1 MSESLRIVFVLPPP
15 NLGGGTRTIAI
26 YAEQLEKR
34 GHEVIV
40 LSVPKPRPTLKD
52 QLRSVLKRKGWL
64 STQPRDPSHFDGRDI
79 DHRQIDQTRPIAELD
94 VPDADVVIATWWET
108 AEWVARLSPAKGAK
122 AYFIQGD
129 ETVVPGLPAE
139 RIAATWR
146 LAMHKMVVS
155 KWLIELARDRFGDPT
170 ASYVPNAV
178 DMDQFNAPPRG
189 KQPLPTVG
197 MMYSEDRFRGCD
209 IALAAL
215 EKAARVL
222 PTVRLVAFGRMPM
235 APSLPV
241 PKGTEY
247 ICEPSQEMIPE
258 IYSRCD
264 AWLWASRREGFGL
277 PLLEAMACRTPVIAT
292 PAGAAPELVSQG
304 GGRLVAHDDPAGM
317 ARAIEEICTLS
328 DPAWRAISERAHVT
342 AKQHTWARSTD
353 LFENALRKAIEVSPG
368 SSRRNKRA

>member
-1 MSESLRIVFVLPPP
+1 
-15 NLGGGTRTIAI
+15 
-26 YAEQLEKR
+26 
-34 GHEVIV
+34 
-40 LSVPKPRPTLKD
+40 
-52 QLRSVLKRKGWL
+52 
-64 STQPRDPSHFDGRDI
+64 
-79 DHRQIDQTRPIAELD
+79 
-94 VPDADVVIATWWET
+94 
-108 AEWVARLSPAKGAK
+108 
-122 AYFIQGD
+122 
-129 ETVVPGLPAE
+129 
-139 RIAATWR
+139 
-146 LAMHKMVVS
+146 MHKMVVS
-155 KWLIELARDRFGDPT
+155 KWLIELARDRYGDPT

-189 KQPLPTVG
+189 KQPAPTVG

-215 EKAARVL
+215 ERAARVL

-247 ICEPSQEMIPE
+247 ICEPSQEVIPE

-353 LFENALRKAIEVSPG
+353 LFENALRKAIAVSAG